1 MKKPVV
7 DHLWSKIFDLETL
20 GRSAAAQKLNEV
32 VALSERISHSEGS
45 DVVNT
50 ILDHGL
56 IEAALRRCIQIQ
68 DREIGLDYDDLQI
81 YARYATTAMKY
92 AEQIIDKELAHLGL

>member
-20 GRSAAAQKLNEV
+20 GRSAAAHKLSEV
-32 VALSERISHSEGS
+32 IGLSERINISEGS
-45 DVVNT
+45 EVVNT

-68 DREIGLDYDDLQI
+68 DGEIDLDYDDLQI
-81 YARYATTAMKY
+81 YARYATTAMKR
-92 AEQIIDKELAHLGL
+92 AEQIIDKELAHLEL